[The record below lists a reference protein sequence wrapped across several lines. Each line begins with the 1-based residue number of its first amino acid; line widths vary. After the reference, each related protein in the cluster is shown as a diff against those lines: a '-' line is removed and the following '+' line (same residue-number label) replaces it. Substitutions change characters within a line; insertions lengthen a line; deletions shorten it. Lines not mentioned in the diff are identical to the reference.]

1 MTART
6 LVLTP
11 WYVPHTIV
19 CWQDAITLLYL
30 KKVDPVVDYDEEV
43 RSPSVTMKLP
53 AVVRLKK
60 KVTSVKRGVKFS
72 RVNVYLRDGFKCAY
86 CERKL
91 PMSQLTYDHVVPRAR
106 GGLTVWENIVT
117 ACVACNAK
125 KADKTP
131 GEAGLRLGVRPYRPT
146 SLPLTAPLFDRSAL
160 PLEWRDFC
168 AAIPRMGVA

>member
-30 KKVDPVVDYDEEV
+30 KKVDAVVNYDDEV
-43 RSPSVTMKLP
+43 RSPSVTMQLP

-60 KVTSVKRGVKFS
+60 KVATRKRGVKFS
-72 RVNVYLRDGFKCAY
+72 RVNVYLRDGFMCAY
-86 CERKL
+86 CGLKL

-125 KADKTP
+125 KADKSLS
-131 GEAGLRLGVRPYRPT
+131 EAGLALRVRPHRPT
-146 SLPLTAPLFDRSAL
+146 SLPLAPAL
-160 PLEWRDFC
+160 ACVTQAPLEWRDFC
-168 AAIPRMGVA
+168 AAIPGMGVA